1 MKIIIKRDNDSP
13 EITIDLS
20 TLQYPCRIRDA
31 LKLALLQDGYTKE
44 TIADV
49 FHEYDEDKKKP

>member
-1 MKIIIKRDNDSP
+1 MKIIIKRDEYSP

-20 TLQYPCRIRDA
+20 TLNYPGRIRDA

-49 FHEYDEDKKKP
+49 FHEYDDNKKES